1 MLSSARQCGHWSC
14 SSTAASSKKQRSAKA
29 ICGWGAV
36 RYGIW
41 GCQKS
46 SHYGHLHEGY
56 CWRKLRS
63 NVPASGWINCYSLD
77 ILKWLAWTELPCPRG
92 EGDRVGT
99 LLEFCKKSVEHVK
112 GLGCM
117 WLPILWG
124 CLIQCPILA
133 IHLTRCIF
141 EAFILIFE
149 IWNHIGGIIFN
160 PLSPSIHIQILQ
172 TDLHTFP

>member
-56 CWRKLRS
+56 CWRKLRN

-141 EAFILIFE
+141 EAFILIF
-149 IWNHIGGIIFN
+149 WNMEPYWGN
-160 PLSPSIHIQILQ
+160 YL
-172 TDLHTFP
+172 